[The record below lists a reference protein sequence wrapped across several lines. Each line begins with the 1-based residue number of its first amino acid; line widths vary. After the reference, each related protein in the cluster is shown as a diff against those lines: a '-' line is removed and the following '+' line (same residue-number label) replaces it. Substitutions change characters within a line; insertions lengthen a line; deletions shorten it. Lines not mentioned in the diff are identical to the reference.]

1 MEGIGGYTLSE
12 WLLFFYIY
20 CFIGWIWE
28 SCYVSA
34 RKRHWVNRGFLK
46 GPLLPIYGS
55 GAVVILAAA
64 LPLRQ
69 YPVLMVLGGMAAA
82 TLLEYVTGAA
92 MEASL

>member
-34 RKRHWVNRGFLK
+34 RKRHWV
-46 GPLLPIYGS
+46 
-55 GAVVILAAA
+55 
-64 LPLRQ
+64 
-69 YPVLMVLGGMAAA
+69 
-82 TLLEYVTGAA
+82 TGV
-92 MEASL
+92 S